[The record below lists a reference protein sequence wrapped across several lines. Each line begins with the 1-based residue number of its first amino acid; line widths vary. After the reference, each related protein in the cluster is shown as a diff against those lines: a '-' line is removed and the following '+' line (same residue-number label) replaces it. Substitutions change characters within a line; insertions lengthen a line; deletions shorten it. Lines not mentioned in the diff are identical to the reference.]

1 MINPDCHRHGA
12 VPHACVRYVCRVPDG
27 RTAAPGFACFCLS
40 WAVCAAPCQ
49 AMPIHAAPCH
59 AVPIRAETRGS
70 PGAPPCPR
78 VPCACGCWRR
88 ALGPWA
94 RAAWRGGGPFPRRS
108 PSPRPRPRRG
118 ADASMVRWSWERL
131 PELVCPDPRRW
142 LGWAVPRRDDG
153 SADALL
159 AARLIP
165 AQHGTVHPGA
175 ARHGTAQPSSAH
187 PSLAHFGPARFSP
200 LGWSQPSLAQFSP
213 PRPPPWHR
221 RSPTGDAAAP

>member
-49 AMPIHAAPCH
+49 AMPIHAAPRH
-59 AVPIRAETRGS
+59 AVPIRAEPRGS

-78 VPCACGCWRR
+78 VPCACGCWQR
-88 ALGPWA
+88 AVGPWA

-175 ARHGTAQPSSAH
+175 AQLGTSQLGPLRPSPVQPARVVSAQFGSVQPSS
-187 PSLAHFGPARFSP
+187 PTTLA
-200 LGWSQPSLAQFSP
+200 P
-213 PRPPPWHR
+213 PISHW
-221 RSPTGDAAAP
+221 